1 MAWETGIVRIQIVDS
16 IHEHVCNSPFVQK
29 ASKVVL
35 VRAEASGM
43 SSAASRMT
51 RAISE
56 TESG

>member
-1 MAWETGIVRIQIVDS
+1 MVRREIVDS
-16 IHEHVCNSPFVQK
+16 IHEHVCNAPFVQK